1 MNRLNYLALNLVK
14 LLVILGCVFTTTSG
28 LSQDDPTMIFEGKIK
43 DQSGKPLS
51 GANIEIFRNG
61 KVVHS
66 VKTNS
71 NGEFTPYTDYY
82 GYVYKIVI
90 TKGDYT
96 KNTVEINSR
105 DGYHE
110 EDVPLEI
117 KVPIRAN
124 LDFKKEGIDYKVIEK
139 SPIERYKIDGNIGK
153 LSEDVSYNNN
163 RQDEIKAYFKKLKD
177 DEKNKKKKWNAFVKA
192 GDGAFSKKDY
202 GRAID
207 EWKKAF
213 ELIETEELAEKIND
227 AEIKYED
234 ELAEKANETKMKK
247 FLREGDE
254 MVSLLKFENARE
266 KYEAA
271 QRLMPKSKEPKQ
283 KLKELQDKIDNLAN
297 DKVDKEYNELLARSD
312 IKVSSESYDEAKKLL
327 AQAQKLKPKEKEPAK
342 KIKAIDKL
350 IADNAKKKAE
360 YDKLIAEGNSQF
372 DSKTYEKAKSTF
384 QKASELLSKE
394 DYPKNKIKEIDKLLE
409 EQSKKEKEYKDL
421 MAKADK
427 DFDSES
433 YKEAID
439 NYKKALKLK
448 PQESKPQTQIDKAT
462 KALEKFKKLE
472 ADYKNALA
480 EGDKQFADKKYNEA
494 ISNYEKAKGLK
505 PKETKPQ
512 EGIDKAKAAIKAEEE
527 RLAKEKEEAEKL
539 AKLKEEFDKLLAKG
553 NAQLS
558 DTKYEDAKATY
569 LKASELIPT
578 EEFPKN
584 KIKEIDK
591 ILDDI
596 KKKDQN
602 YKDFMAKAEKDF
614 SSKKYED
621 AISNY
626 SKALD
631 LKPKETEP
639 QEGIDKVNAAIK
651 AEADRLAKEKAEA
664 ERLAKEKAEAERL
677 AKEKAEAEKL
687 AKEKAEAERLAKEKA
702 EAERLAKEKAEAER
716 LAKEK
721 AEAERLAKEKAEAER
736 LAKEKAEAERL
747 AKEKAEAE
755 RLAALAKDKAEA
767 DRLAALAKD
776 KAEADRLA
784 ALAKEKAE
792 ADRLAALAKDKAE
805 ADRLAAL
812 AKEKAEADRLAALAK
827 DKAEADRLAALAK
840 DKAEADRL
848 AALAKEKAEAD
859 RLAALAKDKEE
870 ADRLAKERAEAERR
884 QNEKRN
890 QRYADLIRKAD
901 DQFNSKNYKGAK
913 NTYNSASAILSSKR
927 YPKRKIEEINEIL
940 SKQTEE
946 ERNNVTTVDDYF
958 NIDAE
963 LYGTEVDMAS
973 QDGSFL
979 LTKIEDN
986 SKMREYMEF
995 KRYMDSVAT
1004 ASKRA
1009 NKRDIEFSQLTY
1021 EQFVAIQDKIGKE
1034 LGINDYGR
1042 HGSITSFE
1050 LYLNAYHQQQKEFA
1064 EANRGKNQ
1072 SNYEAIIKITDKYA
1086 EYQAAGYKRQSAIG
1100 DEYNKYSDNISELAK
1115 IKSLE
1120 HLKTNTEV
1128 FENLEAFKSKMYS
1141 EFEDDNVRF
1150 RRNDDGLNEVKEK
1163 IYSKNKEIADK
1174 EDLSRKEQIDYLEE
1188 TQEILSQKR
1197 KKAEDK
1203 IGTHNDE
1210 YIEYQDQI
1218 SEVKRKMNDKADDKI
1233 ELHTNELALLEEK
1246 RIEQAQKNDK
1256 TNFDNAQEY
1265 AKLNDKLTDAQKELI
1280 DKNKNNSLNND
1291 KAFKEIEEKR
1301 IEQARKGNES
1311 NTENAKEYDKLNDKL
1326 SDAQQ
1331 KLIDKNKNNSLK
1343 NSEALTKLEEERSTP
1358 KSAANKD
1365 ELALIFP
1372 QGVTQKVYE
1381 RKNNFGEVI
1390 EITVRRVVVVGN
1402 KGDDYMH
1409 RKSKAGSFYFK
1420 NGVSISDQTWDLETS
1435 GKIVNK

>member
-1 MNRLNYLALNLVK
+1 
-14 LLVILGCVFTTTSG
+14 
-28 LSQDDPTMIFEGKIK
+28 
-43 DQSGKPLS
+43 
-51 GANIEIFRNG
+51 
-61 KVVHS
+61 
-66 VKTNS
+66 
-71 NGEFTPYTDYY
+71 
-82 GYVYKIVI
+82 
-90 TKGDYT
+90 
-96 KNTVEINSR
+96 
-105 DGYHE
+105 
-110 EDVPLEI
+110 
-117 KVPIRAN
+117 
-124 LDFKKEGIDYKVIEK
+124 
-139 SPIERYKIDGNIGK
+139 
-153 LSEDVSYNNN
+153 
-163 RQDEIKAYFKKLKD
+163 
-177 DEKNKKKKWNAFVKA
+177 
-192 GDGAFSKKDY
+192 
-202 GRAID
+202 
-207 EWKKAF
+207 
-213 ELIETEELAEKIND
+213 
-227 AEIKYED
+227 
-234 ELAEKANETKMKK
+234 MKK

-716 LAKEK
+716 LA
-721 AEAERLAKEKAEAER
+721 
-736 LAKEKAEAERL
+736 
-747 AKEKAEAE
+747 
-755 RLAALAKDKAEA
+755 ALAKDKAEA

-1050 LYLNAYHQQQKEFA
+1050 LYLNAYHQQQREFA

-1188 TQEILSQKR
+1188 TQEILNQKR

-1210 YIEYQDQI
+1210 YIEYQDKI

-1265 AKLNDKLTDAQKELI
+1265 AKLNDKLTDARKELT
-1280 DKNKNNSLNND
+1280 DKNKNNSLRNE
-1291 KAFKEIEEKR
+1291 KAFKDIEEKR
-1301 IEQARKGNES
+1301 IEQARKGNEA
-1311 NTENAKEYDKLNDKL
+1311 NTENAKEYDKLNDEL